1 MHFQIM
7 EETMEAEVVVDLDQ
21 VVDLVVEAL
30 VALESEL

>member
-1 MHFQIM
+1 M